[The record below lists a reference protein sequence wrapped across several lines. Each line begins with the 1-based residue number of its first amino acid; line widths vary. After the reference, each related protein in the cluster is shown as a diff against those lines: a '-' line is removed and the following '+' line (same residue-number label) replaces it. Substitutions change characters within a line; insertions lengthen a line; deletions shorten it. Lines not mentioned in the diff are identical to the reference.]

1 MKKKLF
7 YVLIFP
13 IFIYLLVYFSE
24 FKNIEIYN
32 SPNINLTIHKDKNSF
47 LNKFSKGR
55 NQKPS
60 KKSHT
65 SYKIKNKPYFIK
77 YGLFLCSTNNIL
89 DI

>member
-32 SPNINLTIHKDKNSF
+32 SPNINLTIHKDKISF
-47 LNKFSKGR
+47 LNINSVKEE
-55 NQKPS
+55 
-60 KKSHT
+60 
-65 SYKIKNKPYFIK
+65 IKNPQRKAIQAIK
-77 YGLFLCSTNNIL
+77 
-89 DI
+89 